1 VLFMAEIAPMV
12 SKYQSLRPAEVDYL
26 PSLPA
31 HWRIEKGKWLFKK
44 ENRPVNQDDEVVTC
58 FRDGQVTLRSNR
70 RTEGFT
76 NALLEHGYQG
86 IRKADLVIHA
96 MDAFA
101 GAIGVSDS
109 DGKSS
114 PVYAACTP
122 ITPKLVNPYFYAY
135 FMRDLA
141 LSGYLISLAKGIRE
155 RSTDFRFKDFG
166 ELSLPVFPFE
176 EQSLIVSFLDKKLT
190 KIDGAIQVKESQIE
204 LLKERKQI
212 LIQQVVT
219 RGLDPYAT
227 MRDSGIEWIG
237 EIPEHWEVVFNRRLF
252 REKSRPVQGDELPL
266 SLSQVDGVIPSGE
279 MTERS
284 LSPAHRKNFKLCFPG
299 DLVVNRFK
307 GHLGVFFES
316 AFEGVV
322 TFHYGVF
329 EPQKGVVTKYFE
341 HLFHTEPYKTIYAG
355 ASNGMT
361 VGLQNLSNNN
371 FYAVKS
377 LRPSVDEQTEICRYI
392 EDNSAPLDRAI
403 KNISSQ
409 IERLKEYKATLINS
423 AVTGKIKV
431 PGVVEPAEIQE
442 REFA

>member
-1 VLFMAEIAPMV
+1 MTKSLGSLPIYESYCDSGLECYGSIPTHWRTLAN
-12 SKYQSLRPAEVDYL
+12 KYIFDLRKNLVGKNSSRYTLLSLTLGGIIKRDMDNPEGKFPAEFDAYQEVSPGDFVFCLFDVEETPRTIGLSSLHGMITGAYTVFRPRREFDQEYL
-26 PSLPA
+26 
-31 HWRIEKGKWLFKK
+31 
-44 ENRPVNQDDEVVTC
+44 Q
-58 FRDGQVTLRSNR
+58 
-70 RTEGFT
+70 
-76 NALLEHGYQG
+76 
-86 IRKADLVIHA
+86 
-96 MDAFA
+96 
-101 GAIGVSDS
+101 
-109 DGKSS
+109 
-114 PVYAACTP
+114 
-122 ITPKLVNPYFYAY
+122 
-135 FMRDLA
+135 
-141 LSGYLISLAKGIRE
+141 YLY
-155 RSTDFRFKDFG
+155 
-166 ELSLPVFPFE
+166 LSLDSEKRLRFLYKGLRNTIPKDVFLAFK
-176 EQSLIVSFLDKKLT
+176 SLIPPIQEQRRIVRFLSIKAA
-190 KIDGAIQVKESQIE
+190 KIDKAIQVKEHQIQ

-212 LIQQVVT
+212 LIQQAVT
-219 RGLDPYAT
+219 RGLDPNAP

-252 REKSRPVQGDELPL
+252 REKSRSVQGDELPL

-371 FYAVKS
+371 FYAIKS
-377 LRPSVDEQTEICRYI
+377 LLPSVDEQARICGYI
-392 EDNSAPLDRAI
+392 EDHSAPINQAI
-403 KNISSQ
+403 NNISSQ
-409 IERLKEYKATLINS
+409 IERLREYKATLINS

-431 PGVVEPAEIQE
+431 PGVVEPTEIEE
-442 REFA
+442 REIA

>member
-1 VLFMAEIAPMV
+1 MT
-12 SKYQSLRPAEVDYL
+12 KSLGSHPTYENYRDSGVECYGSV
-26 PSLPA
+26 PA
-31 HWRIEKGKWLFKK
+31 HWKTLANKYIFALNKNLVGK
-44 ENRPVNQDDEVVTC
+44 NSSRY
-58 FRDGQVTLRSNR
+58 TL
-70 RTEGFT
+70 
-76 NALLEHGYQG
+76 
-86 IRKADLVIHA
+86 
-96 MDAFA
+96 
-101 GAIGVSDS
+101 
-109 DGKSS
+109 
-114 PVYAACTP
+114 
-122 ITPKLVNPYFYAY
+122 
-135 FMRDLA
+135 
-141 LSGYLISLAKGIRE
+141 
-155 RSTDFRFKDFG
+155 
-166 ELSLPVFPFE
+166 LSLTLGGIIKRDMDNPEGKFPAEFDTYQEVAPGDFVFCLFDVE
-176 EQSLIVSFLDKKLT
+176 ETPRTIGLSSLHGMITGAYTVFRPRRKFDEEYLQYLYLSLDSGKRLRFLYKGLRNTIPKDVFLAFKSLTPPIQEQRLIARFLSIKTAQIDQAIRTKKH
-190 KIDGAIQVKESQIE
+190 QIE

-212 LIQQVVT
+212 LIQRTVT
-219 RGLDPYAT
+219 LGLDPDAP

-237 EIPEHWEVVFNRRLF
+237 QIPAHWEVVFNRRLF

-266 SLSQVDGVIPSGE
+266 SLSQVDGVVPSDE
-279 MTERS
+279 MKERS

-329 EPQKGVVTKYFE
+329 VPQKGVVTKYFE

-377 LRPSVDEQTEICRYI
+377 LLPSADEQTEICSYI
-392 EDNSAPLDRAI
+392 EDHSARIDQAAN
-403 KNISSQ
+403 NISSQ
-409 IERLKEYKATLINS
+409 IERLKEYKASLINS

-431 PGVVEPAEIQE
+431 PGVVEPVELKE